1 MKRWRQTLGLALAL
15 LLAAGG
21 CGLPQAADSGRESAG
36 WSSTAQTTAESEG
49 SKTDSVII
57 VDQEEVPAYSGE
69 PYVELDGNEPGF
81 TEEELTEASF
91 EEYSQLDELGR
102 CGTAVAC
109 VGQDLMPQEERGD
122 ISQVKPTGWHSVRYE
137 NVEGGSLYN
146 RCHLIGYQLT
156 AENANEENL
165 ITGTRYMNVE
175 GMLPFENEVADYV
188 EETDGHVMYRVTPVY
203 EGDNLVASGVQMEAE
218 SVEDAG
224 ESVSYNVFVYNVQ
237 PGIEIDYAT
246 GDSWQES
253 GGAGEAESGISG
265 VDSTGNPEDGRQE
278 SGNAADAD
286 NTQEAQENPAATSG
300 DSGSGDN
307 REEVQTYIVNTNSG
321 KFHLE
326 SCNGAKRIKEENRQ
340 EYTGA
345 RQELIEDGY
354 QPCKTC
360 NP

>member
-36 WSSTAQTTAESEG
+36 WSNTAQTTAESEG

-81 TEEELTEASF
+81 TEEELMEESF

-246 GDSWQES
+246 GDSRQES
-253 GGAGEAESGISG
+253 GDAGEAE
-265 VDSTGNPEDGRQE
+265 
-278 SGNAADAD
+278 
-286 NTQEAQENPAATSG
+286 NTQEAQENPAETSR

-340 EYTGA
+340 EYTGT